1 MPAIEHIAEIKINRP
16 IRKILPN
23 GIVLNILD
31 LGKEDVVRMDI
42 VTGSGQLD
50 QKYPLQA
57 MMTNRMLREG
67 TRNMTSAVIAEKLD
81 FYGAWLDLSSS
92 VKNGFIT
99 LYSLNKFFGQT
110 IEVLEDM
117 VKNPVFPERELKIV
131 TESNKQVYM
140 VNRQRV
146 EVMARKRLNKE
157 LFGENHPLGRF
168 AEAQDYDNMNREML
182 ESFYQENYYAENC
195 TIFVAGK
202 VTEEVLKKIEE
213 CFGKEKW
220 GRNRSKGIICMP
232 EPEKG
237 NRKRVTV
244 EKKDALQSS
253 VKIGCF
259 MPDCLHDDFMDSKVM
274 NTILGGYF
282 GSRLMKNIREDKG
295 YTYGIGSGIVTY
307 PGKSIMIISTETANE
322 YVENVVKEV
331 KYEID
336 RLKNVEPQE
345 EEMVMVRNYMMGDI
359 CRAYENSLSIS
370 EAWIYVLTA
379 GVDDDFFDRSVD
391 SIRNISGKRIMEL
404 ANKYLNWDD
413 MVEVVAG
420 NVEHS

>member
-1 MPAIEHIAEIKINRP
+1 MPAIESIAEIKIKRP
-16 IRKILPN
+16 VKKILPN

-31 LGKEDVVRMDI
+31 LGKEEVVRMDI

-50 QKYPLQA
+50 QKFPLQA

-67 TRNMTSAVIAEKLD
+67 TRSMASAVIAEKLD

-92 VKNGFIT
+92 VRNGFIT

-117 VKNPVFPERELKIV
+117 VKNPVFPERELKVV

-168 AEAQDYDNMNREML
+168 AEMQDYENLNRDML
-182 ESFYQENYYAENC
+182 EEFYLENYYAENC
-195 TIFVAGK
+195 TIFVAGR

-213 CFGKEKW
+213 CFGTGKW
-220 GRNRSKGIICMP
+220 GRNRCKSITDMP
-232 EPEKG
+232 QPEGKK
-237 NRKRVTV
+237 RKRVNV

-259 MPDCLHDDFMDSKVM
+259 MPDCMHKDFMDAKVM

-295 YTYGIGSGIVTY
+295 YTYGIGSGIVIY
-307 PGKSIMIISTETANE
+307 PERSVLIISTETANE
-322 YVENVVKEV
+322 YVEDVVKEV
-331 KYEID
+331 KMEID
-336 RLKNVEPQE
+336 RLKNTEPDE

-359 CRAYENSLSIS
+359 CRAYENSLSVS
-370 EAWIYVLTA
+370 EAWIYVNTA
-379 GVDDDFFDRSVD
+379 GVDEDFFDRSVD
-391 SIRNISGKRIMEL
+391 SIKNISGKRIMEL
-404 ANKYLNWDD
+404 ANKYLDWEN

-420 NVEHS
+420 NV